1 MGDDGIGIHVIE
13 KLSEIRDE
21 LPDEVELIDAGV
33 CGLEMLNMLEDA
45 SNVIIVDAVKGAGN
59 VGSVHRLS
67 VDDVKGAASG
77 NDGLSVHDISLADVL
92 NIAEQVQEMPDQLTI
107 FAIEV
112 EKADEISLDLSDKV
126 QGSLDTTVKLII
138 DEISAMKAC

>member
-1 MGDDGIGIHVIE
+1 
-13 KLSEIRDE
+13 
-21 LPDEVELIDAGV
+21 
-33 CGLEMLNMLEDA
+33 MLEDA